1 MPHAVRSA
9 VRDNGH
15 FSAIFTDELEGACS
29 ALHQNGNGRV
39 LNGIGVDQQPI
50 WLARNQ
56 SRIRPP
62 GTPSIHATKYFMIRG
77 VAS

>member
-1 MPHAVRSA
+1 MPYSVRSA
-9 VRDNGH
+9 VPDNGH
-15 FSAIFTDELEGACS
+15 FSGMFTDELEGQS
-29 ALHQNGNGRV
+29 SGLHKNGNGRV
-39 LNGIGVDQQPI
+39 LNGVGVDQQPI